1 MLDTVVFGVT
11 TLTSIALAMGALA
24 AKKRGLRHW
33 SFGLGMLGFAAESA
47 CAFALLT
54 MADTAEARVFWLR
67 AVMVGGGVL
76 VVPWSFF
83 AVTLTTMP
91 RAGFRRFPTAIT
103 GAAIGAGLV
112 VFVVI
117 GATRAFEVAHVDG
130 AFYAAR
136 ITAAAR
142 FAVLAEVLA
151 TVGILVAL
159 ELALRAARH
168 DARWAMKH
176 LLLGLGGIFLVRF
189 YLLSQILLFNVV
201 MAPYVRTAA
210 AAVVIG
216 NVAIAA
222 SLIRSRLRVDLTVSR
237 QFVYRSVVLTVL
249 GMYLFVVGAL
259 GWILNTLQIGEE
271 LFFGS
276 ILVFV
281 SALGLA
287 AFLFS
292 ENVRWRVKRFVAE
305 HVYRTKYDYRD
316 QWMRFTTRLGSVVTP
331 DQLGPAVLGA
341 VIDAV
346 GATRGVLYLAD
357 DSGRRLHVAARIGV
371 DRGLHRAVTLEAVQ
385 PYVGDTAVPTV
396 LSGQTGILDV
406 FFDNGEAGLFVEGIV
421 IPLVW
426 GARVIGVLMVGPER
440 AGAPYTA
447 EDVEFVATIARQSS
461 GAIVTARMSESLAQ
475 TRELEAF
482 HRLTSFV
489 VHDLKNSTAALTMLT
504 DNALKHFDD
513 PEFQR
518 DAVRTLARTVERMN
532 RLLGRLSGGQKEFV
546 VRKEPVDL
554 PSLVLD
560 AALPLVQG
568 DRILLVKKL
577 SPLPP
582 VQADPEGLF
591 KVVQNLVNNAVQSI
605 AGSGTITLRTAHAQG
620 RAVLEVADTGCG
632 MSEEFVEKSLFSPFQ
647 TTKKSGWGIG
657 LYQAKGIIE
666 AHGGSIDVSTA
677 EGSGTTFRVSLP
689 AAGGD
694 AR

>member
-1 MLDTVVFGVT
+1 MLDAVVFGVT
-11 TLTSIALAMGALA
+11 TLTSIALAIGALA
-24 AKKRGLRHW
+24 AKNRGLRQW

-54 MADTAEARVFWLR
+54 MADTAETRVFWLR
-67 AVMVGGGVL
+67 AVMVGGGAL

-83 AVTLTTMP
+83 AVTLITMP
-91 RAGFRRFPTAIT
+91 RSGFRRFPAAIT
-103 GAAIGAGLV
+103 GAAVGAGLV
-112 VFVVI
+112 VLGVM
-117 GATRAFEVAHVDG
+117 GAMHAFEVAHVDG
-130 AFYAAR
+130 TFYAAR
-136 ITAAAR
+136 ITASAR

-159 ELALRAARH
+159 EFALRSARH

-210 AAVVIG
+210 AAVIIG

-371 DRGLHRAVTLEAVQ
+371 DRGLRRAVPVEAVQ
-385 PYVGDTAVPTV
+385 PYVGDTAMPMV
-396 LSGQTGILDV
+396 LSGQTGVLDAL
-406 FFDNGEAGLFVEGIV
+406 FDNGEAGLFVEGIV
-421 IPLVW
+421 IPLAW
-426 GARVIGVLMVGPER
+426 GGRVIGVLMVGPER
-440 AGAPYTA
+440 AGAPYSA

-489 VHDLKNSTAALTMLT
+489 VHDLKNSIAALTMLT

-554 PSLVLD
+554 ASLVLD

-577 SPLPP
+577 SPLPAI
-582 VQADPEGLF
+582 QADPEGLF

-605 AGSGTITLRTAHAQG
+605 AGSGTITLRTADAQG
-620 RAVLEVADTGCG
+620 RVVIEVADTGCG

-666 AHGGSIDVSTA
+666 AHGGTIDVSTA
-677 EGSGTTFRVSLP
+677 EGSGTTFRVTLP
-689 AAGGD
+689 AAGGEG
-694 AR
+694 R

>member
-1 MLDTVVFGVT
+1 MMLDAVVFGVT
-11 TLTSIALAMGALA
+11 TLTSLGLALGALA
-24 AKKRGLRHW
+24 AKSRGLRQY

-47 CAFALLT
+47 CAYALLT
-54 MADTAEARVFWLR
+54 MADTAETRLFWLR
-67 AVMVGGGVL
+67 AVMVGGGL
-76 VVPWSFF
+76 LIVPWALF
-83 AVTLTTMP
+83 AVTLITMP
-91 RAGFRRFPTAIT
+91 RAGFRRFPAAIT
-103 GAAIGAGLV
+103 GAAVGAALAVLGV
-112 VFVVI
+112 VA
-117 GATRAFEVAHVDG
+117 ATHAFDVADVDG
-130 AFYAAR
+130 LFYAAR
-136 ITAAAR
+136 ITGSAR

-159 ELALRAARH
+159 EFALRSARH

-189 YLLSQILLFNVV
+189 YLLSQILLFNVI
-201 MAPYVRTAA
+201 MASYVRTAA
-210 AAVVIG
+210 AAVIIG

-305 HVYRTKYDYRD
+305 HVYRTKYDYRE

-357 DSGRRLHVAARIGV
+357 DSGRRLHVAARIGI
-371 DRGLHRAVTLEAVQ
+371 DRGLRRAVTVEAVQ
-385 PYVGDTAVPTV
+385 PYVGDTAMPTIV
-396 LSGQTGILDV
+396 SGPTGVLDV
-406 FFDNGEAGLFVEGIV
+406 FFDNGEAALFMEGIV
-421 IPLVW
+421 IPLTW
-426 GARVIGVLMVGPER
+426 SARVIGVLLVGPER

-489 VHDLKNSTAALTMLT
+489 VHDLKNSVAALTMLT

-554 PSLVLD
+554 ASLVLD

-568 DRILLVKKL
+568 DRIGLVKKL
-577 SPLPP
+577 TPLRPI
-582 VQADPEGLF
+582 QADPEGLF

-605 AGSGTITLRTAHAQG
+605 TGSGTITLRTAEAEG
-620 RAVLEVADTGCG
+620 RAVLEVVDTGCG

-666 AHGGSIDVSTA
+666 AHGGTIDVSSA
-677 EGSGTTFRVSLP
+677 EGTGTTFRVSLP
-689 AAGGD
+689 ADGD
-694 AR
+694 RA

>member
-1 MLDTVVFGVT
+1 MLDAVVFGATTVT
-11 TLTSIALAMGALA
+11 SLALAIGALA
-24 AKKRGLRHW
+24 AKNRGLRHW
-33 SFGLGMLGFAAESA
+33 SFALGMLAFAAESA

-54 MADTAEARVFWLR
+54 TAETTATREFWLQ
-67 AVMVGGGVL
+67 AVTVGGGL
-76 VVPWSFF
+76 LLVPWAFF
-83 AVTLTTMP
+83 AVRLITMP
-91 RAGFRRFPTAIT
+91 RAGFRWFPAAVT
-103 GAAIGAGLV
+103 GAAVGAAV
-112 VFVVI
+112 AVI
-117 GATRAFEVAHVDG
+117 GVVAATHAFDVAHVDG

-136 ITAAAR
+136 ITAATR
-142 FAVLAEVLA
+142 FAVLGEVLA
-151 TVGILVAL
+151 TVAILVAL
-159 ELALRAARH
+159 EFALRSARH

-189 YLLSQILLFNVV
+189 YLLSQVLLFNVV

-222 SLIRSRLRVDLTVSR
+222 SLIRSRLRADLTVSR

-292 ENVRWRVKRFVAE
+292 ENVRWRVKRFVSA
-305 HVYRTKYDYRD
+305 HMYRTKYDYRE
-316 QWMRFTTRLGSVVTP
+316 QWMRFTTRLGSLVTP
-331 DQLGPAVLGA
+331 EQLGPAVLGA
-341 VIDAV
+341 VMDAI

-357 DSGRRLHVAARIGV
+357 ESRRRLHVAARIGI
-371 DRGLHRAVTLEAVQ
+371 DHGLRRAVNLEAVQ
-385 PYVGDTAVPTV
+385 AYAGDTAMPTV
-396 LSGQTGILDV
+396 VTGPTGVLDV
-406 FFDNGEAGLFVEGIV
+406 LFENGETSLFVEGIV
-421 IPLVW
+421 VPLAW
-426 GARVIGVLMVGPER
+426 GGQVIGVLLVGPER

-447 EDVEFVATIARQSS
+447 EDVEFVATIARQSA

-489 VHDLKNSTAALTMLT
+489 MHDLKNSIYALTMLT

-532 RLLGRLSGGQKEFV
+532 GLLGRLSGGQKEFTAH
-546 VRKEPVDL
+546 KEPVDL
-554 PSLVLD
+554 ASLVLE
-560 AALPLVQG
+560 AALPLVQT
-568 DRILLVKKL
+568 DRIGLVKKL
-577 SPLPP
+577 TPLPP
-582 VQADPEGLF
+582 VQADPEGLL
-591 KVVQNLVNNAVQSI
+591 KVIQNLVNNAVQSI
-605 AGSGTITLRTAHAQG
+605 AGSGTITLRTADEGG
-620 RAVLEVADTGCG
+620 RAVVEVADTGCG
-632 MSEEFVEKSLFSPFQ
+632 MSDEFIQKSLFSPFQ
-647 TTKKSGWGIG
+647 TTKKGGWGIG
-657 LYQAKGIIE
+657 LYQAKGIVE
-666 AHGGSIDVSTA
+666 AHGGTIEVSSA
-677 EGSGTTFRVSLP
+677 EGTGTMFRVSLP
-689 AAGGD
+689 LAAGDRG
-694 AR
+694 